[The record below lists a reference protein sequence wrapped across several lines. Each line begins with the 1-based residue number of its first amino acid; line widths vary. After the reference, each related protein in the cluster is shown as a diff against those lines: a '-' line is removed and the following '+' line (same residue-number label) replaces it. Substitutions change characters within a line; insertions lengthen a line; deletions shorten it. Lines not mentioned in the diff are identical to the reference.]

1 MNTHLTDEDL
11 AAAVAGHGVSSQ
23 AAKHLSSCMSC
34 RQEVAE
40 LQQSI
45 AERRQGMAAEAPDW
59 QRQRQEVMAR
69 LADRTT
75 VHRVSARRWLRPFL
89 AAAAV
94 LVVAVGV
101 GLLMPHGAA
110 TPSATDDLA
119 VEQILAEVDAVL
131 ADDSLPG
138 FESIDLGVDDPESYF
153 ENGAS

>member
-1 MNTHLTDEDL
+1 MKTHLTDDEVT
-11 AAAVAGHGVSSQ
+11 AAVAGLEGPQ
-23 AAKHLSSCMSC
+23 EAAEHLSSCVSC

-40 LQQSI
+40 LQRLI
-45 AERRQGMAAEAPDW
+45 ADRRRGMEAEFPDW

-69 LADRTT
+69 LADRAT
-75 VHRVSARRWLRPFL
+75 VHRISARSWLRPFL
-89 AAAAV
+89 AAAAA

-110 TPSATDDLA
+110 TPPATDDLA